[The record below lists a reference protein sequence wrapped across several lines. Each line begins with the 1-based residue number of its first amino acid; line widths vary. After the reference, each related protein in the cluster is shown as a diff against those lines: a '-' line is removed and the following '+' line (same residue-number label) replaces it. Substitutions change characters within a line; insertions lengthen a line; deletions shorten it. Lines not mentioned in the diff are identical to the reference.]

1 MSSLAGVA
9 AESSCLR
16 LTLSLF
22 AARQIQLVMINNPK
36 TPEKQ
41 GLTGQAGDSWER
53 RAPALREKNDKESVD
68 GSENWYTFQ

>member
-1 MSSLAGVA
+1 
-9 AESSCLR
+9 
-16 LTLSLF
+16 
-22 AARQIQLVMINNPK
+22 MINNPK